1 MVKEPP
7 QPQKIKLR
15 VPSQPQAT
23 PPATGPPKKI
33 TIVHGVGTATATAS
47 PAPPNAGVEGAVN
60 GIPPQR
66 TVMPGPNGVVVP
78 SGLSMTPG
86 HPGQRDSMSAPMP
99 SASPALGRFRLEL
112 ANGQTPGYMP
122 RPNGMPPQPMPIA
135 NGLPPQ
141 VHQAQVQYHQQ
152 VAPIQNVYQPPPP
165 EPRPQP
171 IYQSVYR
178 APGKGNVASSS
189 NHTPMLTV

>member
-1 MVKEPP
+1 VVKEPP
-7 QPQKIKLR
+7 QSQKIKLR

-33 TIVHGVGTATATAS
+33 TIVHGAGSTTATAS

-60 GIPPQR
+60 GIPPQP
-66 TVMPGPNGVVVP
+66 TVMPGPNGVAP

-86 HPGQRDSMSAPMP
+86 HPAQRSSMSTPMP
-99 SASPALGRFRLEL
+99 SASPGLGRFRLEP

-122 RPNGMPPQPMPIA
+122 RPNGIPPQPMPVA
-135 NGLPPQ
+135 NGLPPP
-141 VHQAQVQYHQQ
+141 VHQAQAQYHQQ
-152 VAPIQNVYQPPPP
+152 VTPMQIYQPPPPPP

-171 IYQSVYR
+171 IYQNVFR
-178 APGKGNVASSS
+178 APGKGNVANSSH
-189 NHTPMLTV
+189 HTPMLTV